1 MTALLFS
8 YQPQQLLYPS
18 SPKHWLGLPEPYG
31 QWSPRFKTCP
41 VSEFQLPFLR
51 GWCWENSG
59 QLVLAM
65 GAVHLV
71 PVPSLSRLWS
81 WLGSVQGVFVK
92 ADFEALDASLPWGAR
107 FMNISWLAGESRI

>member
-1 MTALLFS
+1 MTALFS

-18 SPKHWLGLPEPYG
+18 SQSIGLGC
-31 QWSPRFKTCP
+31 QSHTDKWSPRFKTCP

-65 GAVHLV
+65 GCCSSGAGPIAVPAV
-71 PVPSLSRLWS
+71 VMARVGSGCFCEGRL
-81 WLGSVQGVFVK
+81 
-92 ADFEALDASLPWGAR
+92 
-107 FMNISWLAGESRI
+107 

>member
-1 MTALLFS
+1 MTALFS

-65 GAVHLV
+65 GCCSSGAGPIAIPAVV
-71 PVPSLSRLWS
+71 MARIGSGCFCEGRL
-81 WLGSVQGVFVK
+81 
-92 ADFEALDASLPWGAR
+92 
-107 FMNISWLAGESRI
+107 